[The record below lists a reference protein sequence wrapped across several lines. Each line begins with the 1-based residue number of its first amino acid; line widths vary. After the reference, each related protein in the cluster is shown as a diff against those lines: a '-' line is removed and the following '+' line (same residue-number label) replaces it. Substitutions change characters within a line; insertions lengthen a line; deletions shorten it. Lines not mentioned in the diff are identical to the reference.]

1 MSCKTVWV
9 LCAVLFA
16 SSACG
21 GGDEEV
27 ESQETFKAEESST
40 MATKGTAA
48 DAAEKAR
55 REAERKERLRKQ
67 KAAKEL
73 IKWGGR
79 LDDAV
84 EADEPFDMTE
94 ALEGIA
100 QLGEDAKPFLPQL
113 TPFLDHEDEDVRVA
127 ALKCLVSLKGP
138 DVKARLRK
146 AMESDN
152 PVLRKAGLALWRKA
166 GLKDKTVIMGLLD
179 DLDGNVQYEAVRA
192 LEAAGADAADLKM
205 LTEKVP
211 DLDGPAARAALHL
224 ALNGMEAWGGPKAI
238 EPLLVELLD
247 HQDPDTRKETLD
259 VISDKTILR
268 RAVAAKVVR
277 ILKDDPE
284 ELVRR
289 KAYEICKRWAEGK
302 GPAYDPAAEEEER
315 KEPAAAWKAWF
326 DEHASK
332 FESS

>member
-1 MSCKTVWV
+1 MSCKTVWILTAALLV
-9 LCAVLFA
+9 LG
-16 SSACG
+16 ACG
-21 GGDEEV
+21 GGDDEV

-48 DAAEKAR
+48 DPAEKAR
-55 REAERKERLRKQ
+55 REAERKERLRRQ

-73 IKWGGR
+73 VKWEGR

-84 EADEPFDMTE
+84 EADEPFDMSE

-100 QLGEDAKPFLPQL
+100 QLGEDGKPFLPHL

-138 DVKARLRK
+138 DVKTRLRK
-146 AMESDN
+146 AMKSDN
-152 PVLRKAGLALWRKA
+152 VVLRKEGLALWRKA
-166 GLKDKTVIMGLLD
+166 GFKDKTPIIELLD

-192 LEAAGADAADLKM
+192 LEAAGAEASDLKL
-205 LTEKVP
+205 LTEKIP

-224 ALNGMEAWGGPKAI
+224 AVNGMANWGGPKAI
-238 EPLLVELLD
+238 EGLLVELLD

-302 GPAYDPAAEEEER
+302 GPAYDPAAEEEAR

-326 DEHASK
+326 EKNASK